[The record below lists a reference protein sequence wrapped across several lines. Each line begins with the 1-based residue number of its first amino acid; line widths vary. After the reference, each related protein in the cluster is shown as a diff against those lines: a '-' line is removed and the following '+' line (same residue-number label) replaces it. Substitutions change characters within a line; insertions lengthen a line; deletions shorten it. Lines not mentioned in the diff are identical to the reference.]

1 MTNDERAPF
10 PQVGAKA
17 SESFVYVVENA
28 MQPARRKDVSH
39 SRSGQSG
46 IVI

>member
-17 SESFVYVVENA
+17 SESFVYVVESA
-28 MQPARRKDVSH
+28 MQPASSLCLKSFPIRNVSA
-39 SRSGQSG
+39 
-46 IVI
+46 